1 MTWVSVSDDFTD
13 HPKFR
18 HLDDDA
24 TALWIRALAFA
35 NRHLTDGVV
44 PAVMLRDLSRSKSP
58 EKVAAKLC
66 AASGITGKP
75 LWSKVEDGYQI
86 HDFHDYQPSAR
97 AVRSRREDTSA
108 KRAES
113 GRKGA
118 ESRWHNGGERV
129 ANESQTDSQR
139 MANGRQTDSQRMASD
154 SPSPSPLPNP
164 DRSPPLGAPRAPTH
178 TREGDGDPEPEP
190 SPPDDAE
197 AGEPVADAVAPLALT
212 SPGVSL
218 PEKSPR
224 DRRKPQRPCPDDFR
238 PSESNWDYAAER
250 GLSRADVDRAIPR
263 FVNWH
268 QARDNR
274 FADWPKAFR
283 NWLENTRPGEG
294 EPTGPRP
301 LPGVSTLQQPSQCWE
316 AGPEYTG

>member
-44 PAVMLRDLSRSKSP
+44 PAVVLRDLSRSKSP

-75 LWSKVEDGYQI
+75 LWSKVEGGYQI

-97 AVRSRREDTSA
+97 AVRTRRDDTSA

-118 ESRWHNGGERV
+118 EHRW
-129 ANESQTDSQR
+129 QTDSQR
-139 MANGRQTDSQRMASD
+139 MANGKQTDSERMANDSPADGKRMANGWQTDSQRIASD
-154 SPSPSPLPNP
+154 SPSPSPSPSPLPNP
-164 DRSPPLGAPRAPTH
+164 DLRSQPSVAPRPRAHEGTAPDEP
-178 TREGDGDPEPEP
+178 EGGPSPAAEAFALSPLDPEP
-190 SPPDDAE
+190 AK
-197 AGEPVADAVAPLALT
+197 GEP
-212 SPGVSL
+212 
-218 PEKSPR
+218 KR
-224 DRRKPQRPCPDDFR
+224 QRRSAIRDDFA
-238 PSESNWDYAAER
+238 PSESNRAFAVER
-250 GLSRADVDRAIPR
+250 GFSVAALERERLR
-263 FVNWH
+263 FVNYWKS
-268 QARDNR
+268 RGEPR
-274 FADWPKAFR
+274 ADWSAGFR
-283 NWLENTRPGEG
+283 NWLDRADPSGNGNGRAPG
-294 EPTGPRP
+294 
-301 LPGVSTLQQPSQCWE
+301 LSTLQQPSQCWTARE
-316 AGPEYTG
+316 D

>member
-75 LWSKVEDGYQI
+75 LWSKVEGGYKI

-97 AVRSRREDTSA
+97 AVRSRRDDTSA

-154 SPSPSPLPNP
+154 SPSPSPSPSPLPNP
-164 DRSPPLGAPRAPTH
+164 DRPPPLGAPRAPTH
-178 TREGDGDPEPEP
+178 TREGDGDATGRPPP
-190 SPPDDAE
+190 LVLAPPDATKPKRKAPETQCPEGFAPNAAGLARGAE
-197 AGEPVADAVAPLALT
+197 LGLPPDRIEHERRQFVDHAAATGRRMVDWQAAFRTWIGKAAEHSGGPPR
-212 SPGVSL
+212 PNGRSL
-218 PEKSPR
+218 P
-224 DRRKPQRPCPDDFR
+224 
-238 PSESNWDYAAER
+238 
-250 GLSRADVDRAIPR
+250 GL
-263 FVNWH
+263 
-268 QARDNR
+268 
-274 FADWPKAFR
+274 
-283 NWLENTRPGEG
+283 
-294 EPTGPRP
+294 
-301 LPGVSTLQQPSQCWE
+301 STLQQPSQCWE